1 MLNWGRVLTAMV
13 TPLAADGSLDEPGI
27 RRLVDYLLDHGSDGL
42 VASGTTG
49 ESPTLTW
56 DEKLTLFSLVKEA
69 VAGRG
74 AVIAGTGGN
83 NTAEAVKLSQEAAK
97 LGMDGILLVAP
108 YYNKPSQEGLYRH
121 FRTIAEAVPL
131 PVMIY
136 NVPGRT
142 SVNIEAVT
150 VLRLARDVPNI
161 VAVKEA
167 SGNLMQVSEI
177 IAHAPEGFRV
187 YSGEDGLVLPILAV
201 GGYGVVSVTSHL
213 VGDDLN
219 QMHRA
224 FFSGN
229 LREAARLHASM
240 LPIVR
245 ACFQPSTPSPVPV
258 KAALNMLGIP
268 VGKPRL
274 PLVEATE
281 AERAV
286 VAKALEDYGL
296 LRKPQH

>member
-1 MLNWGRVLTAMV
+1 MREWGRVLTAMV
-13 TPLAADGSLDEPGI
+13 TPFAADGSLDKAAVP
-27 RRLVDYLLDHGSDGL
+27 RLVEYLLAHGSDGL
-42 VASGTTG
+42 VPSGTTG
-49 ESPTLTW
+49 ESPTLTR
-56 DEKLTLFSLVKEA
+56 DEKLALFSLVKEA
-69 VAGRG
+69 AGDRA

-83 NTAEAVKLSQEAAK
+83 NTAEAVALSQAAAR
-97 LGMDGILLVAP
+97 LGVDGILLVAP

-121 FRTIAEAVPL
+121 FRAIAEAVPI

-142 SVNIEAVT
+142 SVNIEAAT

-177 IAHAPEGFRV
+177 IAGAPAGFRV
-187 YSGEDGLVLPILAV
+187 YSGEDGLVLPILAL

-213 VGDDLN
+213 VGADLKR
-219 QMHRA
+219 MHAA
-224 FFSGN
+224 FLAGD
-229 LREAARLHASM
+229 LAEAARLHAAM
-240 LPIVR
+240 LPIVK

-258 KAALNMLGIP
+258 KAALNLLGIP
-268 VGKPRL
+268 VGAPRL

-281 AERAV
+281 AERAIIT
-286 VAKALEDYGL
+286 KAMADYGL
-296 LRKPQH
+296 LNRPQG

>member
-13 TPLAADGSLDEPGI
+13 TPFAADGSLDEPGI

-142 SVNIEAVT
+142 SVNIEAGT
-150 VLRLARDVPNI
+150 VLRLAREVPNI

-201 GGYGVVSVTSHL
+201 GGYGVVSVTAHL

>member
-13 TPLAADGSLDEPGI
+13 TPFAADGSLDEPGI

-142 SVNIEAVT
+142 SVNIEAGT

-219 QMHRA
+219 QMHKA

>member
-1 MLNWGRVLTAMV
+1 MV
-13 TPLAADGSLDEPGI
+13 TPFAADGSLDEPGI

-83 NTAEAVKLSQEAAK
+83 NTAEAVKLSEAAAK

-142 SVNIEAVT
+142 SVNIEAGT
-150 VLRLARDVPNI
+150 VLRLAREVPNI

-219 QMHRA
+219 QMHKA

>member
-13 TPLAADGSLDEPGI
+13 TPFAADGSLDEPGI

-83 NTAEAVKLSQEAAK
+83 NTAEAVKLSQEAGK

-142 SVNIEAVT
+142 SVNIEAGT

-219 QMHRA
+219 QMHKA